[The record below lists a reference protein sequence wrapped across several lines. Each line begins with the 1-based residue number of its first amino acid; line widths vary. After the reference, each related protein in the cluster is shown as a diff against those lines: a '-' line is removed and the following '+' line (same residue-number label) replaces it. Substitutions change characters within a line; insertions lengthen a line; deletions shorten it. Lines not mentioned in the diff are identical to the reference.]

1 MSGKAK
7 DLLQMDLYGLLG
19 IEGTATPK
27 EVCLLPG
34 SFMQTFLIINTY
46 MTWGNKYKS
55 RLNCYNCDRGFI
67 RGLIREVY

>member
-19 IEGTATPK
+19 IDGTATPK

-34 SFMQTFLIINTY
+34 SFMQTFLIFSTY
-46 MTWGNKYKS
+46 IYKM
-55 RLNCYNCDRGFI
+55 RK
-67 RGLIREVY
+67 